1 MGGQASKASEL
12 GSPNDMTTL
21 CVGEVCLSEDDLK
34 RLNTSLNTSLITPS
48 SSDSSSGNALGNDFA
63 SRIEAVETWKQ
74 SVDPTVTNLDN
85 WREGMNTLGHLR
97 GWDPVAP
104 TGCVGGQIHG
114 HKCIVTMSSN
124 DVRLA
129 CAAGDERVIT
139 HMGNNRL
146 EGHCMRERPFPSL
159 A

>member
-34 RLNTSLNTSLITPS
+34 RLNTSLITPS

-74 SVDPTVTNLDN
+74 SVDPTVTNLEN
-85 WREGMNTLGHLR
+85 WKQAVDTLGHLK

-104 TGCVGGQIHG
+104 TVCAGGQIHG
-114 HKCIVTMSSN
+114 DRCIVTNSSN
-124 DVRLA
+124 QVRLQ

-139 HMGNNRL
+139 RMENNRL
-146 EGHCMRERPFPSL
+146 EGFCMRERPFPSL